1 MSAEIAM
8 HVMHDA
14 SRVMSVLATY
24 GSIDDLVVFA
34 IACCCIL
41 GIYLL
46 LQQIVHTEKGR
57 AWIVMLMSSA
67 MLSIFGTYFVIDA
80 QAHDSWTYEYI
91 YSETFLSRCV
101 LLFFLASNI
110 MDLLLGIYH
119 YPKFLDPF
127 STIAHHAFYISF
139 ILVLLSQHY
148 SRGFM
153 LCFFM
158 EIPTFVL
165 SLGTIWPQ
173 LRSDTLFGASF
184 VATRLLYNVFLAR
197 TLYLI
202 SPEGKIWRVCCAV
215 LGLHSYWFSKWT
227 SKQGKELLQ
236 HYFGTAMTVPA
247 GKAVAL

>member
-80 QAHDSWTYEYI
+80 QTHDSWTYEYI

-127 STIAHHAFYISF
+127 STIAHHAFYMSF

-215 LGLHSYWFSKWT
+215 LGLHSYWFSKWA

-236 HYFGTAMTVPA
+236 HYFGTTMTVPA

>member
-1 MSAEIAM
+1 MSAEI
-8 HVMHDA
+8 VMQVMKDA
-14 SRVMSVLATY
+14 TRVTSVLETY
-24 GSIDDLVVFA
+24 GSTSDLVVLT
-34 IACCCIL
+34 IACGCIL

-46 LQQIVHTEKGR
+46 LQQVVHTEKGR

-67 MLSIFGTYFVIDA
+67 LLSIFGTYFVAEA
-80 QAHDSWTYEYI
+80 QINDSWTYDYI
-91 YSETFLSRCV
+91 YSETFVSRCV

-110 MDLLLGIYH
+110 MDLLLGFYH

-127 STIAHHAFYISF
+127 STIAHHTFYISF

-173 LRSDTLFGASF
+173 LRSDTLFGVSF
-184 VATRLLYNVFLAR
+184 IATRLLYNLFLAR
-197 TLYLI
+197 ALYLI

-215 LGLHSYWFSKWT
+215 LGLHSYWFSKWAN
-227 SKQGKELLQ
+227 KQGKELLQ
-236 HYFGTAMTVPA
+236 YYLGTT
-247 GKAVAL
+247 KAVPVGKTVSL